1 MCQGCKSSQFIRK
14 ADDGKKKPE
23 WRRQHDIADRGA
35 PLIEAGFFEVV
46 DSIKDDIRKNGLK
59 LVQSGASWEVADYG
73 GMDVAFADI
82 LAESGQSSAYEL
94 AERLKITADPIFD
107 RSSARLKKWMSQN
120 TATRAQ
126 FLSAQQRA
134 VVTEAVSARRTHGL
148 TLKQTSDLIVDSIG
162 LNAPQMRALNN
173 LRGRL
178 AQEGKSESYIQLK
191 AQEYIGR
198 ALIYRARMIAAT
210 ESIDAACQ
218 GQLEFW
224 MQAMDEDLLPKGVM
238 KVWWTTPDDKVCP
251 SCSKMHGQRRTIG
264 GDFTDPMGVFDGTKR
279 PTLHPKCRCSMVLEF
294 PK

>member
-1 MCQGCKSSQFIRK
+1 MCQGCSHARPIRK
-14 ADDGKKKPE
+14 ADGGKKKSE
-23 WRRQHDIADRGA
+23 WRRQHEIADRGA

-46 DSIKDDIRKNGLK
+46 ETVKADIRKNGLK
-59 LVQSGASWEVADYG
+59 NAQSGMAWELADYG
-73 GMDVAFADI
+73 GMDVAFADV
-82 LAESGQSSAYEL
+82 LAESGQSSAYEI

-107 RSSARLKKWMSQN
+107 VSAARLKKWMQAN

-126 FLSAQQRA
+126 FLSLQQRM
-134 VVTEAVSARRTHGL
+134 VVNEAVNARRTYGL
-148 TLKQTSDLIVDSIG
+148 SLKQTSDLIVDSIG

-173 LRGRL
+173 MRGRL
-178 AQEGKSESYIQLK
+178 ANEGRSESYIQLK
-191 AQEYIGR
+191 AQEYISK

-224 MQAMDEDLLPKGVM
+224 MQAMDEDLLPKGVL

-251 SCSKMHGQRRTIG
+251 SCSKMHGQRRSL
-264 GDFTDPMGVFDGTKR
+264 DANFSDPMGVFDGGKR